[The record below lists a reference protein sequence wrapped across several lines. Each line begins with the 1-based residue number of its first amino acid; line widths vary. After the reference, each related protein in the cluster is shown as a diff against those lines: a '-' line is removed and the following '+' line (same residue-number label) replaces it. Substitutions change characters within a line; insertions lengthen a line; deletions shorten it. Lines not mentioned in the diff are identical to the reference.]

1 MTGQLATS
9 KAGHDKGTL
18 YVILSQEG
26 GFVYLCDG
34 RLKTPDKPKKKR
46 VKHIQQINAS
56 VGEELLRKLQAGEK
70 VYAEEIKYALRQYKT
85 RGVCPQNESAEKK
98 VIAKMEEVYVKK

>member
-18 YVILSQEG
+18 YVILAREG
-26 GFVYLCDG
+26 DFVYLCDG
-34 RLKTPDKPKKKR
+34 RLKTPDRPKKKR
-46 VKHIQQINAS
+46 MKHIQRIDAA

-70 VYAEEIKYALRQYKT
+70 VYAEEIRYALRQYRTK
-85 RGVCPQNESAEKK
+85 RECPENESAEKK
-98 VIAKMEEVYVKK
+98 VIAKMEEVYVEE